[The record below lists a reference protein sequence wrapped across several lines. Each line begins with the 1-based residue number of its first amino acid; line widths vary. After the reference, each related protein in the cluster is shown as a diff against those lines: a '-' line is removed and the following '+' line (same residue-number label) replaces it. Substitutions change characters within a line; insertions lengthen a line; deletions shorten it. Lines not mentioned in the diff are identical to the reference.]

1 MDGIAVHAIGRGKG
15 IGTKLL
21 TEIRKLGTNEGYDQI
36 RLDVIDIN
44 PKAKKLYERVGFK
57 AVKTEN
63 FPYLKGILGFGGV
76 TTMVLEI

>member
-36 RLDVIDIN
+36 RLMLLI
-44 PKAKKLYERVGFK
+44 
-57 AVKTEN
+57 
-63 FPYLKGILGFGGV
+63 
-76 TTMVLEI
+76 